1 MSRYPKLLRLVVLL
15 TLLILGLVY
24 ISTYHREYVNSISD
38 KSMNTISDIYKQNF
52 GETTTESEEQ
62 QPEVLEEKPENASN
76 DEKKAEEAPK
86 EQEQQSNENE
96 NENKNQEQEQEQP
109 SNQEEPKKEVDNAV
123 TSNPQFKITDNG
135 DIDKPNNGIPPKL
148 TTFPGAEYV
157 RENATFVTLARNS
170 DLWELVESINHVE
183 DRFNRKFKY
192 DWVFLNDKPF
202 DENFIKVTTNLVSGK
217 THYGLIPP
225 EHWSF
230 PDWIDKDRA
239 ALVRE
244 EMRAKKI
251 IYGDSVPYRHMCR
264 FESGFFWRQP
274 VMNQFKYYW
283 RVEPGIKLYC
293 DIDYDVFKYMA
304 ENKLKYGF
312 TISLY
317 EYRETIATL
326 WDNVKKFLTEG
337 GEKYLAKNNLMNYVS
352 DNNGDDYNLC
362 HFWSNFEIGDLDF
375 WRGEAYRSFFKFLD
389 QAGGFFYERWGDA
402 PVHSIAAS
410 LFLNKNEIHHFE
422 DIGYYH
428 APFHH
433 CPTTE
438 EMRTDRRCVCNPDE
452 NFAWKGYSCTPKFYN
467 AYGLTRPKGWSEQS
481 E

>member
-1 MSRYPKLLRLVVLL
+1 M
-15 TLLILGLVY
+15 
-24 ISTYHREYVNSISD
+24 
-38 KSMNTISDIYKQNF
+38 
-52 GETTTESEEQ
+52 
-62 QPEVLEEKPENASN
+62 
-76 DEKKAEEAPK
+76 
-86 EQEQQSNENE
+86 
-96 NENKNQEQEQEQP
+96 
-109 SNQEEPKKEVDNAV
+109 

-192 DWVFLNDKPF
+192 DWVFLNDKPLTRILLRSPLTLF
-202 DENFIKVTTNLVSGK
+202 LVRPI
-217 THYGLIPP
+217 TVLFLP

-375 WRGEAYRSFFKFLD
+375 WRGEAYRSFSSSLIRPVAFLR
-389 QAGGFFYERWGDA
+389 ALG
-402 PVHSIAAS
+402 
-410 LFLNKNEIHHFE
+410 
-422 DIGYYH
+422 
-428 APFHH
+428 
-433 CPTTE
+433 
-438 EMRTDRRCVCNPDE
+438 
-452 NFAWKGYSCTPKFYN
+452 
-467 AYGLTRPKGWSEQS
+467 
-481 E
+481 